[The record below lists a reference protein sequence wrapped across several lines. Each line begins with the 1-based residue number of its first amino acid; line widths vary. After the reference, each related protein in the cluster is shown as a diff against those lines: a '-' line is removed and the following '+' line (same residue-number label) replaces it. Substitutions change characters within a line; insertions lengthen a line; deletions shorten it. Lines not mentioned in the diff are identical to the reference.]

1 MRAVLLMR
9 MRKRRMTSNRTILAR
24 VAHRGRAARHQS
36 LSMRRKRKKRTS
48 MRMRKV
54 KMEKRKMRSFKR
66 SGESMS
72 SQRLISP
79 SASRRSY
86 VL

>member
-1 MRAVLLMR
+1 MR
-9 MRKRRMTSNRTILAR
+9 MRKKRMNNNRTIPAR

-48 MRMRKV
+48 TRMRKV

-72 SQRLISP
+72 SQRLTSL
-79 SASRRSY
+79 SANRRSY
-86 VL
+86 AL